1 MRILRRTADGKAKI
15 VGQGFNITVPQDMAD
30 YVVYY
35 DSAGATDH
43 SHAKPGVPTP
53 TNFGWYRI
61 YKSGWVEQGGYTP
74 KSGGAGTIKLI
85 IPLVRAPVCVN
96 LISVDN
102 TGTPWQGAQCNVE
115 YNYSGS
121 SGTVIAF
128 NANDGRSQMLWN
140 VAGQAQ
146 EA

>member
-1 MRILRRTADGKAKI
+1 MRILRRTADGKAKM
-15 VGQGFNITVPQDMAD
+15 VGQGFYKTIPPDMAD

-35 DSAGATDH
+35 DSANATDY

-61 YKSGWVEQGGYTP
+61 YKSGWVEQGGFLP
-74 KSGGAGTIKLI
+74 NKSGSGTIQLI
-85 IPLVRAPVCVN
+85 IPLTSAPVCVH

-102 TGTPWQGAQCNVE
+102 TGTPWQGAQCNIE
-115 YNYSGS
+115 YNYSAS

-128 NANDGRSQMLWN
+128 NANDGRTQMLWD